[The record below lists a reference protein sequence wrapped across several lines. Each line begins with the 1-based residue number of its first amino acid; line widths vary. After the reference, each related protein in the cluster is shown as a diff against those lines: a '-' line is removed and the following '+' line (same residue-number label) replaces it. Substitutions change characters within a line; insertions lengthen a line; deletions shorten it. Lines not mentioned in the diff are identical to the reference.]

1 MLFEISKRISRN
13 VVRVLLKIE
22 HNFYKFY
29 SNAFLTT
36 RTGFLEMLF
45 NQVECVCIV
54 CVSCVSVL
62 VPLNLSN
69 RISRNS
75 VRLLKNFFYRQ
86 ENTLNPDFVYVQHN
100 FQVVFPLLIV
110 HSAQKEYKRVKIL
123 HAGEKVFKKHSN
135 RIFRNPF
142 RVLLQVISL
151 HKINRKEVMNTG

>member
-1 MLFEISKRISRN
+1 MLVHLTDHTILQDLNCKLAKRKGFLEMLFEISKRISRN

-75 VRLLKNFFYRQ
+75 VRLLKNFFYR
-86 ENTLNPDFVYVQHN
+86 
-100 FQVVFPLLIV
+100 
-110 HSAQKEYKRVKIL
+110 
-123 HAGEKVFKKHSN
+123 
-135 RIFRNPF
+135 
-142 RVLLQVISL
+142 
-151 HKINRKEVMNTG
+151 